1 MDLCS
6 SKRCII
12 GFVMLNLNDL
22 YSNRAKRNAGSFL
35 RQIFPRTREPGVIN
49 FAGGLPNPDFF
60 PIEPIIAATEK
71 AMRMDGRETLQYG
84 MTEGLLGLREWIANR
99 YARQGLKVT
108 PDQILITNGSQQG
121 IDLIGKVF
129 LDPGDKMVI
138 EAPGYMSAIQSF
150 AMYEPQ
156 FIGVSLNEQGIVVD
170 ELADTLKQHR
180 VKLMETCPSFQNPSG
195 LAYSVA
201 TREAL
206 AKVVSQHN
214 VVVVEDDPYAELR
227 FMGAETKS
235 LQAYLGEQVI
245 TLGSFSKIVAPGL
258 RLGWTLASPE
268 ITRKLTLAKQ
278 LVDIHTNLF
287 AQRVLFQYLLDGN
300 IDGHI
305 NQMRGVYLSQR
316 NAMVDAMA
324 RYFPPETVFTKP
336 EGGMFVWVTLPED
349 ADAMAL
355 FNLSMDTEKVAF
367 VPGVPFYTDGKGKNQ
382 MRLSFSTQSPAKIE
396 EGMQRLGRVISRY
409 LDAPSKN

>member
-1 MDLCS
+1 
-6 SKRCII
+6 
-12 GFVMLNLNDL
+12 MLNLNEL

-35 RQIFPRTREPGVIN
+35 RQIFPRTRAPGVIN

-60 PIEPIIAATEK
+60 PVEPIIAATEK
-71 AMRMDGRETLQYG
+71 AMRADGRDTLQYG
-84 MTEGLLGLREWIANR
+84 LTEGLLGLREWIAAR
-99 YARQGLKVT
+99 YERQGLKVS

-121 IDLIGKVF
+121 IDLVGRVF

-156 FIGVSLNEQGIVVD
+156 FIGVGLSDEGIVID
-170 ELADTLKQHR
+170 ELAEVLKNNR

-195 LAYSVA
+195 LAYSTR
-201 TREAL
+201 TRERLAAL
-206 AKVVSQHN
+206 VSQHN
-214 VVVVEDDPYAELR
+214 TLVVEDDPYAELR
-227 FMGAETKS
+227 FMGSETKS

-245 TLGSFSKIVAPGL
+245 TLGSFSKIVAPGF
-258 RLGWTLASPE
+258 RLGWTVASPE
-268 ITRKLTLAKQ
+268 ITRKLILAKQ

-287 AQRVLFQYLLDGN
+287 AQRVLLEYLRDGN

-316 NAMVDAMA
+316 NAMVDAMT
-324 RYFPPETVFTKP
+324 RYFPPETTFTKP

-367 VPGVPFYTDGKGKNQ
+367 VPGLPFYTDGKGKNQ
-382 MRLSFSTQSPAKIE
+382 MRLSFSTQSPEKID
-396 EGMQRLGRVISRY
+396 EGMKRLGRVISRY
-409 LDAPSKN
+409 LDGPSGQ